1 MTQTPALRNFF
12 NVLKKGRMMNIVFT
26 AVLLLVLVALILRAV
41 LTAYRPAAL
50 QPVEISGPT
59 RSQVNSDTELRFLSW
74 NLGFAGMSAEM
85 DFIADGGR
93 RYRASS
99 SNQVEDNYNSI
110 LNQIQVIDA
119 QILFLQELSRDSFL
133 TRGKDVLGGLQQ
145 DLANYRSVYTPTVR
159 IRFLPLVGNLDIG
172 KATWSTW
179 DLESGVRRALP
190 TSMDLPT
197 ITIQQFNILEA
208 RLPVQGVQWEWV
220 LLNIHLSA
228 FDDGDLRE
236 EQLQKVIALME
247 AEYRIG
253 NRVVAGGD
261 WNMLLADTEFP
272 YTTDKKYLFWVHELP
287 AGIVPQGW
295 QWGLDSTVPTCRTL
309 EQSYQIGVNY
319 TCVIDG
325 YLVSP
330 NVEIVRTE
338 TVDLKFENSDHNPVV
353 MVARSR

>member
-1 MTQTPALRNFF
+1 MTQKPALRNFF
-12 NVLKKGRMMNIVFT
+12 NQLKKGRMMNIVFT
-26 AVLLLVLVALILRAV
+26 AVLLLLLVVLILRTV

-50 QPVEISGPT
+50 QSVEISGPP
-59 RSQVNSDTELRFLSW
+59 RPLLDFDSELKFLSW
-74 NLGFAGMSAEM
+74 NVGFAGMSAEM

-110 LNQIQVIDA
+110 LNQLQVIDA
-119 QILFLQELSRDSFL
+119 HILFLQELSRDSFL

-145 DLANYRSVYTPTVR
+145 ELINYRSLYTPTVR
-159 IRFLPLVGNLDIG
+159 IRFLPLAGNLDIG

-179 DLESGVRRALP
+179 DIESGIRRALP
-190 TSMDLPT
+190 TCTDLPT
-197 ITIQQFNILEA
+197 ITIQHFNILEA

-236 EQLQKVIALME
+236 EQFKQVVALME

-272 YTTDKKYLFWVHELP
+272 YTTDKEYLFWVRELP